1 MDFEWDEA
9 KAVLNQAKHRVTF
22 QEAATVFGDPLSM
35 VFDDPDH
42 SHDEQ
47 RALLI
52 GMSEEHRVLIIAFT
66 ESNESIR
73 IISARET
80 SRSERETYEHG

>member
-9 KAVLNQAKHRVTF
+9 KAALNQVKHGVTF

-52 GMSEEHRVLIIAFT
+52 GMSEEHRVLIVAFT
-66 ESNESIR
+66 ESDESIR

-80 SRSERETYEHG
+80 SRTERETYEHG

>member
-9 KAVLNQAKHRVTF
+9 KAALNQAKHGVTF

-52 GMSEEHRVLIIAFT
+52 GMSEEHRVLIVAFT
-66 ESNESIR
+66 ESDESIR

-80 SRSERETYEHG
+80 SRTERETYEHG

>member
-9 KAVLNQAKHRVTF
+9 KAVLNLAKHGVSF
-22 QEAATVFGDPLSM
+22 PEAATVFGDPLSM

-52 GMSEEHRVLIIAFT
+52 GMSDEQRVLIIAIT
-66 ESNESIR
+66 EIHDSIR

>member
-9 KAVLNQAKHRVTF
+9 KAALNQAKHGVTF

-42 SHDEQ
+42 SRDEQ

-52 GMSEEHRVLIIAFT
+52 RMSEVNRGF
-66 ESNESIR
+66 
-73 IISARET
+73 
-80 SRSERETYEHG
+80 